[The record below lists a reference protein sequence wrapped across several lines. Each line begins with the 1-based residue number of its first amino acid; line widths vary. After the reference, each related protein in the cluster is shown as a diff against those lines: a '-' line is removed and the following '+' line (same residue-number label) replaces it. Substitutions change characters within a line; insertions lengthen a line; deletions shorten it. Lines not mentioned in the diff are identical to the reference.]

1 MPRPPI
7 KAYFFNVRA
16 LGYGLTWETLHSGIE
31 YVYQT
36 LDKLDATLLE
46 VDSPRFAQL
55 IERANL
61 SSVLGNL
68 LATGIV
74 RSCGG
79 VFNRA
84 GPHKYQDLRAVAT
97 GSHARNIEIKVS
109 LETNP
114 PKGHLAKVG
123 QYLTC
128 RYVLGNEDGSYTI
141 GERGDVVWIWEVR
154 FGYLEEKHFNVSNT
168 QGDSGKTA
176 VVNADGMRQLQP
188 VFFDSARCPYTS
200 RSKIREVLEQ
210 GLRSSPAHVETVD

>member
-7 KAYFFNVRA
+7 NAYFFNVGA
-16 LGYGLTWETLHSGIE
+16 LGYGLTWEMIHSGIE

-36 LDKLDATLLE
+36 LDKPDETLLAAG
-46 VDSPRFAQL
+46 SPRFSQL
-55 IERANL
+55 IELANL

-74 RSCGG
+74 RASGG
-79 VFNRA
+79 IFTRA
-84 GPHKYQDLRAVAT
+84 GPHKYQDLRAVST
-97 GSHARNIEIKVS
+97 GPDARNIEIKVS
-109 LETNP
+109 LEKNR
-114 PKGHLAKVG
+114 PKGHLAKAG

-128 RYVLGNEDGSYTI
+128 RYVLGTEDGVYTI

-154 FGYLEEKHFNVSNT
+154 FGYLQKRHFNLSNT

-176 VVNADGMRQLQP
+176 VVSLKGMQQLHP
-188 VFFDSARCPYTS
+188 VFFDSARCPYTE